1 MSKLRSLALAL
12 TWLLGVLGCESKSD
26 TPAAGG
32 MGAIAGQPSTGGT
45 EPQAGGGSGAV
56 GGAGASGG
64 DTAAAGSMSGSAGSI
79 GVQPDPGVPIVFVAS
94 SGGGVRVYDLNQ
106 QSGVLTQRGGDY
118 DAGPSPSYLALDPA
132 RSHLYVSSA
141 EAAGGVAALS
151 IGPHGELTMLGHQAG
166 SDGGFAHLAVDPSGK
181 LVLAASF
188 EGGGVSVFPVAA
200 DGTLLAE
207 IEHLDFGDGARAH
220 AVAFAQSGQHVL
232 VPTLGLDQVQQLL
245 LAADGTLS
253 PNTPGF
259 ASTPVGAGPRHIAIH
274 PTFELAFVI
283 NEVDSTVTPFQ
294 LSAQGTL
301 TPGTTVST
309 LPTGGFAGENTGAHI
324 EVSPDGRFV
333 YASNRGHDSIVVY
346 AVEQSSG
353 ALTLVEHEPTRGL
366 TPRDFDVDPNGEI
379 LIVANQES
387 DNLSVY
393 AIAGD
398 GTLTPLGTPTPSGP
412 SPRCVQFHYL
422 AP

>member
-12 TWLLGVLGCESKSD
+12 TWLPGALGCESKSD
-26 TPAAGG
+26 TTASGG
-32 MGAIAGQPSTGGT
+32 KAAIAGQPSTGGS
-45 EPQAGGGSGAV
+45 EPQAGGSGAV

-64 DTAAAGSMSGSAGSI
+64 DTAVAGSMSGSAGSI
-79 GVQPDPGVPIVFVAS
+79 AVQPDAGVPIVLVAS
-94 SGGGVRVYDLNQ
+94 SGGGVRVYDLNK
-106 QSGVLTQRGGDY
+106 QSGALTQRGGDY

-132 RSHLYVSSA
+132 RTHLYVSSA
-141 EAAGGVAALS
+141 EAAGGVAALG
-151 IGPHGELTMLGHQAG
+151 IGPDGELTLLGHQTG
-166 SDGGFAHLAVDPSGK
+166 SDGGFAHLAVDPTGK
-181 LVLAASF
+181 HVVAASF

-200 DGTLLAE
+200 DGMLLAE
-207 IEHLDFGDGARAH
+207 IVHLDFGDGARAH
-220 AVAFAQSGQHVL
+220 AVAFDEGGQHVL
-232 VPTLGLDQVQQLL
+232 VPTLGLDRVQQLL

-253 PNTPGF
+253 ANTPAF
-259 ASTPVGAGPRHIAIH
+259 ASTPAGAGPRHIAIH

-301 TPGTTVST
+301 AAGTSVST
-309 LPTGGFAGENTGAHI
+309 LPASGFAGENTGAHI

-366 TPRDFDVDPNGEI
+366 TPRDFDVDPKGET

-393 AIAGD
+393 AIEQD